1 MINFLKYTKLYA
13 FISILVISVGM
24 TSLFMYGPKLSI
36 DFTGGAIL
44 NYSFNKPVSE
54 GEVVNILVKNS
65 LSIVDESRQS
75 PTRILIRTKLISD
88 EKEALVRKDLEKKLG
103 VKIKLLRFETVG
115 PTLGEE
121 VMRKTLAASFVAI
134 IGILLYLTFAFKR
147 MNYGVAAVVAMFHDF
162 LVVVGCYSII
172 SHFFG
177 AEMDTLFVTALLTTL
192 SFSVHDTIVVFDKIR
207 EHEKYSSLPLTIMAN
222 KAFTETVVRSVN
234 NSLTIVLMLV
244 PLMIFGGSSIRFF
257 AVALLIGTITGMY
270 SSPFVATP
278 FLVFLESRRKVK

>member
-44 NYSFNKPVSE
+44 DYSFNKPVSE

-115 PTLGEE
+115 PTLGVE

-147 MNYGVAAVVAMFHDF
+147 MNYGVAAVVAMFPD
-162 LVVVGCYSII
+162 
-172 SHFFG
+172 FFG

-234 NSLTIVLMLV
+234 NSLTIILMLV
-244 PLMIFGGSSIRFF
+244 PLMIFGGRSEER
-257 AVALLIGTITGMY
+257 
-270 SSPFVATP
+270 
-278 FLVFLESRRKVK
+278 